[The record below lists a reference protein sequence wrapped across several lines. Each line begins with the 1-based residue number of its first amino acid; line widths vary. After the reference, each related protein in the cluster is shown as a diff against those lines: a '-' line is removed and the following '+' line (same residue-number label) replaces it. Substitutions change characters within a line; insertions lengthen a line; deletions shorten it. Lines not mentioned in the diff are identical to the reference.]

1 MIYLSSI
8 LKCFIV
14 EHFRFVC
21 LCLILFPFFNLSRY
35 MTLVDGPNEVYMV
48 DRDNTV
54 FHIPGLNFRRRKDL
68 QAHLRD
74 TLLDGVGHLLTLL
87 T

>member
-1 MIYLSSI
+1 
-8 LKCFIV
+8 
-14 EHFRFVC
+14 
-21 LCLILFPFFNLSRY
+21 